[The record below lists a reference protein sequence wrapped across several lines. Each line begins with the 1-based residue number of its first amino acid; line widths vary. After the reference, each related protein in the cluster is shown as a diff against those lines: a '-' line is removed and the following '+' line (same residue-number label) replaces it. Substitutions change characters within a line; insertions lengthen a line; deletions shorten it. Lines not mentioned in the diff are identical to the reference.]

1 MYVGSWIKGKL
12 LRKIFPTYSVGM
24 SCFFL
29 PFPSLSQGLFCINIH
44 SVLLCFLS
52 VNLVQKSLS
61 AKGNLRIYATQIWRF
76 RKATF
81 LKLNSLSYI
90 YIYVCICYIF
100 FFFWFVILNCPL
112 VFFDEKQTFFL
123 HCKMKVLVIG
133 KYLSKHNSTFWK
145 QS

>member
-12 LRKIFPTYSVGM
+12 LRKIFPTYPVGM

-44 SVLLCFLS
+44 SVLLSFLS

-61 AKGNLRIYATQIWRF
+61 AKGNLHIYATQIWRF

-81 LKLNSLSYI
+81 LKQNSLSYI
-90 YIYVCICYIF
+90 YIYMLYF
-100 FFFWFVILNCPL
+100 FFFL
-112 VFFDEKQTFFL
+112 VCYPKLPPCVFWWEANYFFL
-123 HCKMKVLVIG
+123 HYKMKVLVIG